1 MEVKITFAVNLKV
14 PIISILTVIIQLIW
28 KLSVKAIHIFYQV
41 VFKTLIMPVALTFM
55 EPIFPFLNEEFIEV
69 KMNQKSWIKNKQTN
83 QQTNLQKPKTP
94 QQPQTWKW

>member
-69 KMNQKSWIKNKQTN
+69 KMNQKS
-83 QQTNLQKPKTP
+83 
-94 QQPQTWKW
+94 